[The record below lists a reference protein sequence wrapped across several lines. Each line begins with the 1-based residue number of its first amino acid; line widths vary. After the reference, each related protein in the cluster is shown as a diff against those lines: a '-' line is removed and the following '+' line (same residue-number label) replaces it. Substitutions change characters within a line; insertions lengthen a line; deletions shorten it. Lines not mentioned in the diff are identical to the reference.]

1 MNGLTITKTPGVYY
15 QGMYT
20 GKDGKSL
27 HMARMV
33 RAYVKDV
40 VSGEEFCIDYNFKEP
55 HPIMFAKKGAT
66 IFVDGIQDGTVR
78 LGGGSIARIIKR
90 IKATSVEVENSDTMS
105 LTHDCYCGNCLRHT
119 Q

>member
-1 MNGLTITKTPGVYY
+1 MSSLKITKTPGVYY

-20 GKDGKSL
+20 GKDGKL
-27 HMARMV
+27 HMSRMV

-40 VSGEEFCIDYNFKEP
+40 VSGEEFCIDYSFKEP
-55 HPIMFAKKGAT
+55 HPMLFAKKDAM
-66 IFVDGIQDGTVR
+66 ISVDGIQDGTVR

-90 IKATSVEVENSDTMS
+90 IKATNVEVENSDTMS
-105 LTHDCYCGNCLRHT
+105 LTHDCYCSNCLRHT